1 MEKVRIETDVLGE
14 IAVPADKYWKSQTQ
28 RSLENF
34 RIGTEKMPKG
44 IIRSFMILKKACA
57 QANLAFGKI
66 SEKQADAIVHVCDE
80 VLAGQWMDQFPLS
93 VWQTGS
99 GTQTNM
105 NVNEVITMLGNAYAD
120 EQILS
125 ANDVVNC
132 SQSSNDTF
140 PAALHIL
147 CALEVH
153 ERLLPAL
160 DRMIAQFSVLE
171 KENAGII
178 KIGRT
183 HLQDATPLY
192 FSQELSGYRSMLEHS
207 RQQILAAL
215 PFIYE
220 LACGATAVGSGIN
233 CPVGFDLDVT
243 GRISASTGLP
253 FVPDPNKFHALTS
266 KDACAFLSGGLK
278 ALAANLMKIANDIRL
293 LASGPRC
300 NIHEID
306 IPANE
311 PGSSIMPGKV
321 NPTQCESMTMVCVQ
335 VMGNDATVGF
345 AASQGQFELNVFMP
359 VIAYNLDQSIRLLSD
374 SMNSFCTHCLSGLK
388 ANEEKMREY
397 VDNSLMLVTCLNPV
411 IGYKKAAQAA
421 QYAHQNDIS
430 LKEAITT
437 LGYLSE
443 EEFDRY
449 VDAKKMIHTEL

>member
-171 KENAGII
+171 K
-178 KIGRT
+178 
-183 HLQDATPLY
+183 
-192 FSQELSGYRSMLEHS
+192 
-207 RQQILAAL
+207 
-215 PFIYE
+215 
-220 LACGATAVGSGIN
+220 
-233 CPVGFDLDVT
+233 
-243 GRISASTGLP
+243 
-253 FVPDPNKFHALTS
+253 
-266 KDACAFLSGGLK
+266 
-278 ALAANLMKIANDIRL
+278 
-293 LASGPRC
+293 
-300 NIHEID
+300 
-306 IPANE
+306 
-311 PGSSIMPGKV
+311 
-321 NPTQCESMTMVCVQ
+321 
-335 VMGNDATVGF
+335 
-345 AASQGQFELNVFMP
+345 
-359 VIAYNLDQSIRLLSD
+359 
-374 SMNSFCTHCLSGLK
+374 
-388 ANEEKMREY
+388 
-397 VDNSLMLVTCLNPV
+397 
-411 IGYKKAAQAA
+411 
-421 QYAHQNDIS
+421 
-430 LKEAITT
+430 
-437 LGYLSE
+437 
-443 EEFDRY
+443 
-449 VDAKKMIHTEL
+449 

>member
-1 MEKVRIETDVLGE
+1 
-14 IAVPADKYWKSQTQ
+14 
-28 RSLENF
+28 
-34 RIGTEKMPKG
+34 MPKG

-105 NVNEVITMLGNAYAD
+105 NVNEVITMLGNAYAG

-220 LACGATAVGSGIN
+220 LACGRPPLVRALIAR
-233 CPVGFDLDVT
+233 L
-243 GRISASTGLP
+243 GLIW
-253 FVPDPNKFHALTS
+253 
-266 KDACAFLSGGLK
+266 
-278 ALAANLMKIANDIRL
+278 M
-293 LASGPRC
+293 
-300 NIHEID
+300 
-306 IPANE
+306 
-311 PGSSIMPGKV
+311 
-321 NPTQCESMTMVCVQ
+321 
-335 VMGNDATVGF
+335 
-345 AASQGQFELNVFMP
+345 
-359 VIAYNLDQSIRLLSD
+359 
-374 SMNSFCTHCLSGLK
+374 
-388 ANEEKMREY
+388 
-397 VDNSLMLVTCLNPV
+397 
-411 IGYKKAAQAA
+411 
-421 QYAHQNDIS
+421 
-430 LKEAITT
+430 
-437 LGYLSE
+437 
-443 EEFDRY
+443 
-449 VDAKKMIHTEL
+449 

>member
-1 MEKVRIETDVLGE
+1 MEKYRIESDVLGE
-14 IAVPADKYWKSQTQ
+14 VKVPCDKYWKSQTQ

-34 RIGTEKMPKG
+34 KIGTEKMPAS

-57 QANLAFGKI
+57 MANEQYHKIDQEQARTI
-66 SEKQADAIVHVCDE
+66 SEVCDE
-80 VLAGQWMDQFPLS
+80 VLAGKWKDQFPLS

-105 NVNEVITMLGNAYAD
+105 NVNEVITMIGN
-120 EQILS
+120 ESVKKEILTP
-125 ANDVVNC
+125 NDVVNC

-140 PAALHIL
+140 PAALHIM
-147 CALEVH
+147 CALEVT
-153 ERLLPAL
+153 EKLMPAL
-160 DRMIAQFSVLE
+160 HEMIDQLKSLE
-171 KENAGII
+171 KENEGII

-207 RQQILAAL
+207 EAQINQAL
-215 PFIYE
+215 TFIYE

-233 CPVGFDLDVT
+233 CPKGFDKVVT
-243 GRISASTGLP
+243 QLISQYTDLP
-253 FVPDPNKFHALTS
+253 FRTDPNKFHALTS
-266 KDACAFLSGGLK
+266 KDACVFLSGALK
-278 ALAANLMKIANDIRL
+278 GLAANLMKIANDIRL

-335 VMGNDATVGF
+335 VMGNDATIGF
-345 AASQGQFELNVFMP
+345 AASQGNFELNVFMP
-359 VIAYNLDQSIRLLSD
+359 VIAYNLDQSIGLLSD
-374 SMNSFCTHCLSGLK
+374 SMHSFTIHCLTGLK
-388 ANEEKMREY
+388 ANKEQMEKY
-397 VDNSLMLVTCLNPV
+397 VNQSLMLVTCLNPV

-421 QYAHQNDIS
+421 QYAYEHDLL
-430 LKEAITT
+430 LKDAILA
-437 LGYLSE
+437 LGFLTE
-443 EEFDRY
+443 EEFDEY
-449 VDAKKMIHTEL
+449 VDAKKMINS